1 MQLPSK
7 LENRQIL
14 DLCTIGDSRSHVA
27 FLYDKNQVVIF
38 ELASRTAV
46 FKASYADAT
55 DLISGIH
62 FIASTPPSLTL
73 VDEEVNTPT

>member
-73 VDEEVNTPT
+73 VDEEANTPT